1 MDWETAR
8 KLGRRV
14 FYEESTQ
21 TIRLCPENYR
31 LADRRETERGEQ
43 WTADP
48 DAAVIAR
55 GVTPKQIQVTLDNA
69 WVDSLFTTDPE
80 KTGESLAVVLERYL
94 QEEGYPE
101 PESEVTHGR

>member
-1 MDWETAR
+1 MNYEEAR

-48 DAAVIAR
+48 DEAVIAR
-55 GVTPKQIQVTLDNA
+55 GVTPEQIQVALDNA
-69 WVDSLFTTDPE
+69 WVSSLFTVDPE
-80 KTGESLAVVLERYL
+80 KTGESLAKALERYL
-94 QEEGYPE
+94 EESGYPK
-101 PESEVTHGR
+101 PESEVAHGR